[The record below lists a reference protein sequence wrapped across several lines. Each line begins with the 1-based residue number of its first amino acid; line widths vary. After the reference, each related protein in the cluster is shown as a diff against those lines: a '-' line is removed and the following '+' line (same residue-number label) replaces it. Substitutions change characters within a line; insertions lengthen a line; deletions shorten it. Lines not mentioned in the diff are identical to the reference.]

1 MLEQLVHQHHLGSN
15 VSFVGHQAN
24 PYPYF
29 AQSDL
34 FVLSSTR
41 EGLPTV
47 LIEAL
52 AFGMKV
58 VSTDCPS
65 GPREILND
73 GAYGQL
79 VRPRDSD
86 ALAHSIISSLKSPR
100 PTVPK
105 LLFDQYKVDQQYL
118 LILRP
123 HFLNDAESFARLGP
137 NLVVLFGA
145 FITTMCSRYCFV

>member
-1 MLEQLVHQHHLGSN
+1 MQDQIPSQLIIVGDGPDRLMLEQLVHQHHLESN
-15 VSFVGHQAN
+15 VSFVGHQSN

-34 FVLSSTR
+34 FVLSSIR

-73 GAYGQL
+73 GEYGQL
-79 VRPRDSD
+79 VRPSDSD
-86 ALAHSIISSLKSPR
+86 ALAHSIISSLKSPS
-100 PTVPK
+100 PTVPNFV
-105 LLFDQYKVDQQYL
+105 FDQYKV
-118 LILRP
+118 
-123 HFLNDAESFARLGP
+123 ESAVSAYTKTVFSQ
-137 NLVVLFGA
+137 F
-145 FITTMCSRYCFV
+145 C

>member
-1 MLEQLVHQHHLGSN
+1 M
-15 VSFVGHQAN
+15 
-24 PYPYF
+24 
-29 AQSDL
+29 
-34 FVLSSTR
+34 
-41 EGLPTV
+41 

-86 ALAHSIISSLKSPR
+86 ALAHSIISSLNSPG

-105 LLFDQYKVDQQYL
+105 SHFEQYKVEAAVSAYTKT
-118 LILRP
+118 
-123 HFLNDAESFARLGP
+123 
-137 NLVVLFGA
+137 A
-145 FITTMCSRYCFV
+145 FSH

>member
-1 MLEQLVHQHHLGSN
+1 
-15 VSFVGHQAN
+15 
-24 PYPYF
+24 
-29 AQSDL
+29 
-34 FVLSSTR
+34 
-41 EGLPTV
+41 
-47 LIEAL
+47 
-52 AFGMKV
+52 MKV

-105 LLFDQYKVDQQYL
+105 YFLTNTKSSQQYL
-118 LILRP
+118 LIRRP
-123 HFLNDAESFARLGP
+123 HFLNDAEFS
-137 NLVVLFGA
+137 LV
-145 FITTMCSRYCFV
+145 

>member
-1 MLEQLVHQHHLGSN
+1 M
-15 VSFVGHQAN
+15 
-24 PYPYF
+24 
-29 AQSDL
+29 

-73 GAYGQL
+73 GAYGRL

-86 ALAHSIISSLKSPR
+86 ALAHSIISSLKSPG
-100 PTVPK
+100 PIVPSHILSNTK
-105 LLFDQYKVDQQYL
+105 SNPQYL
-118 LILRP
+118 LTKT
-123 HFLNDAESFARLGP
+123 
-137 NLVVLFGA
+137 A
-145 FITTMCSRYCFV
+145 FSQ